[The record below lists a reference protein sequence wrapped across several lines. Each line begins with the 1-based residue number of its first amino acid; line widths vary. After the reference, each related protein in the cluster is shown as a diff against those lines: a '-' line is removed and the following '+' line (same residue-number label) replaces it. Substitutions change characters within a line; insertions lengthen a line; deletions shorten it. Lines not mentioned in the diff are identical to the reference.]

1 MLQPERSQRALETT
15 NVPRRQRPCA
25 SRVETKME
33 YRVLGRSGLKVSV
46 VAFGAAAFGGAGE
59 LALRGS
65 VDLNTARRQIGFC
78 LEAGVNLLDTANAY
92 TRGKSEEILGE
103 ALLGKRDQVLV
114 ATKVRFAVGDGP
126 NDEGLSRHHII
137 TQCEA
142 SLKRLRTDHI
152 DLYQLGEWDGLTS
165 LDETLDAVDTLV
177 RSGKVRYVGISNFT
191 GWQLMKTMEV
201 ARANRVVQPIAQ
213 QIHYS
218 LETRDAEYELIP
230 ASIDQGLGVLVWS
243 PLSGG
248 LLSGKYRRGGRHLND
263 WHVPPIVDR
272 DKLYDKIEVLIQIA
286 DGRGVSAAE
295 VALAWLL
302 GRPGVTSL
310 IVGARTEDQLR
321 TNLRAAELTL
331 SAEERA
337 HLDAREPAHPPL
349 SLLAPTP
356 DGRRTAWPGRSQ
368 LARVAYE
375 GVIAKS
381 DTYWPTRRPALHWC
395 TVLLLDRSP
404 PDSGLRVSYIRDDRH
419 VTEPSERVG
428 PRLSASICHQGM
440 GYTVCRRHDETT
452 SVTSL

>member
-1 MLQPERSQRALETT
+1 
-15 NVPRRQRPCA
+15 
-25 SRVETKME
+25 ME
-33 YRVLGRSGLKVSV
+33 YRVLGRSGLKVSAV
-46 VAFGAAAFGGAGE
+46 TFGAATFGATGE
-59 LALRGS
+59 LAKRGS
-65 VDLNTARRQIGFC
+65 VDLNTARRQIDIC
-78 LEAGVNLLDTANAY
+78 LDAGVNLLDTSNAY
-92 TRGKSEEILGE
+92 SRGKSEEILGE

-114 ATKVRFAVGDGP
+114 ATKVRIAMGDGP
-126 NDEGLSRHHII
+126 NDEGLSRHHIL

-152 DLYQLGEWDGLTS
+152 DLYQLGEWDGLTP

-191 GWQLMKTMEV
+191 GWQLMKTMDV
-201 ARANRVVQPIAQ
+201 ARTNRVVQPIAQ

-286 DGRGVSAAE
+286 DGRGVSAAG

-310 IVGARTEDQLR
+310 IAGVRTEDQLR

-337 HLDAREPAHPPL
+337 HLDAVSLPTLLYPYWHQRLMAAGRLGPADL
-349 SLLAPTP
+349 SLLGSHMKA
-356 DGRRTAWPGRSQ
+356 
-368 LARVAYE
+368 
-375 GVIAKS
+375 
-381 DTYWPTRRPALHWC
+381 
-395 TVLLLDRSP
+395 
-404 PDSGLRVSYIRDDRH
+404 
-419 VTEPSERVG
+419 
-428 PRLSASICHQGM
+428 
-440 GYTVCRRHDETT
+440 
-452 SVTSL
+452 